1 MRKLV
6 AGLACLVCISLLAGC
21 NREEHSWSSVLRPA
35 EITELGI
42 DLSGITLSEDGA
54 EFFNKITDG
63 LKSDTE
69 DTEQF
74 DIAVQETQL
83 FAADG
88 GYFVAEGYRIA
99 GAVDTQWYEIS
110 YLSGGDV
117 RTLFSGEK
125 TGTTLF
131 TAESDTLYL
140 LWQDGV
146 LSALNSTDDLKEL
159 YDFREENDAEVYMG
173 IDSTMT
179 GNGSKLKISAVFRR
193 SGDNTQSRTD
203 SLTYDIDSGHT
214 EYARG
219 TFQ

>member
-21 NREEHSWSSVLRPA
+21 NREEHSWSLVLRPA

-117 RTLFSGEK
+117 RTLYSGEK

-131 TAESDTLYL
+131 TAPCTC
-140 LWQDGV
+140 
-146 LSALNSTDDLKEL
+146 
-159 YDFREENDAEVYMG
+159 
-173 IDSTMT
+173 
-179 GNGSKLKISAVFRR
+179 
-193 SGDNTQSRTD
+193 SGRTACYQR
-203 SLTYDIDSGHT
+203 LTVPAT
-214 EYARG
+214 
-219 TFQ
+219 